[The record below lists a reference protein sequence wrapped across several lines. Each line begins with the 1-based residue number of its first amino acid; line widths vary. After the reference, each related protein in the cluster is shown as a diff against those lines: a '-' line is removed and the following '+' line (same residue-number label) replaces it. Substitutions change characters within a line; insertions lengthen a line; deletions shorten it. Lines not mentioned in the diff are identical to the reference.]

1 MVMTHLFY
9 RCKLKFSIAH
19 INFQLRDQ
27 DSPDDEAFVA
37 HHSEMLSI
45 RYHSIKVN
53 TRQHAVERGISI
65 QMAAREIRY
74 SWLEKIRKEHG
85 YHFIA
90 TAHHSDDSVET
101 VLLNIFRGTG
111 LAGLAGIQAK
121 NGKVIRPLLPFTKK
135 EIEEFARENS
145 LPYRVD
151 KSNLEMDYGRNKI
164 RLAIIPAIEQFYPE
178 IKQTLYDNIM
188 HWEDGNKIYQKQIDL
203 LRKQLIVK
211 TSYEIYIS
219 IKKIQN
225 QIAAKT
231 ILFEMLTP
239 FGFRKDQIASIM
251 MSFDS
256 ISGKM
261 FYSESYRLLK
271 DRTHLIITDI
281 NLPIASQQLIMKQDT
296 GASTASLQLKIQ
308 IINSNNCTI
317 PMDDS
322 ISCLDCGKLEFP
334 LLLRRWTK
342 GDYFYPLGMNRKK
355 KKISDF
361 LIDSKVPIN
370 QKEQTFV
377 VVSGDKIACIVGSR
391 IDERFKV
398 TAATKDVWMLRKA

>member
-1 MVMTHLFY
+1 
-9 RCKLKFSIAH
+9 
-19 INFQLRDQ
+19 
-27 DSPDDEAFVA
+27 
-37 HHSEMLSI
+37 
-45 RYHSIKVN
+45 
-53 TRQHAVERGISI
+53 
-65 QMAAREIRY
+65 
-74 SWLEKIRKEHG
+74 
-85 YHFIA
+85 
-90 TAHHSDDSVET
+90 
-101 VLLNIFRGTG
+101 
-111 LAGLAGIQAK
+111 
-121 NGKVIRPLLPFTKK
+121 
-135 EIEEFARENS
+135 
-145 LPYRVD
+145 
-151 KSNLEMDYGRNKI
+151 MDYGRNKI

-203 LRKQLIVK
+203 LRKRLIVK

-308 IINSNNCTI
+308 IINSNNFTI

-322 ISCLDCGKLEFP
+322 ISCLDCGKLKFP

-370 QKEQTFV
+370 QKEQIFV

-398 TAATKDVWMLRKA
+398 TAATKEVWMLRKA